1 MKTQYKS
8 VLIECYAAA
17 CASANYRGT
26 IVNIVS
32 DSSQQIDLIC
42 AQHLYKSAPA
52 VNLAVIS
59 GAILTAAF
67 YYQQAGNI
75 ILLWVA
81 LICLIACIRIVISR
95 HFFLQQKAGFNRL
108 ALNFWLN
115 AYTISALACGL
126 SWASLVLF
134 IPTTISPVSISV
146 MYLIFFALMA
156 ETITTMPVILRAYYA
171 YTSPIFLAAF
181 LFPFFTASREM
192 LYLSIVSAVYFL
204 FIVTTG
210 RILNKRYIQNFSL
223 HLEND
228 ELIDKLHDENIQK
241 ELAQTKLVDHQHE
254 LEKTVKLRTKELS
267 EINATLVNEINE
279 RLRIEASFKHQAH
292 HDALTSLPNRLL
304 LDARLNHA
312 IERAKRGNLQV
323 AVMFLDLDHFKTI
336 NDSLGH
342 DVGDKLLVSMSK
354 RLLNCIRED
363 DTVARLG
370 GDEFIIIIEQVHD
383 ISDLDPLLKKI
394 MKVTAEAIVIDEHEL
409 STSASIGISIYP
421 DDGINAEQLM
431 RNADAAM
438 YYVKENGRH
447 KYHFYTREL
456 TTTAYDRVTLETD
469 LKKALGTDQI
479 LVYYQPQISLKTK
492 KITGVE
498 ALVRWQHPEL
508 GLLQP
513 KQFLAV
519 AEQCDLI
526 NTIGETVLA
535 IACKQIVKWKNLGL
549 PIETVAVNIAGSQIH
564 HSKLVEIVDNILQQT
579 KCKTEW
585 LELEITEDFIL
596 KKTQQAISTLQQLRD
611 LGVSLAIDDFGTG
624 YSSLSY
630 LKQLP
635 INKIKI
641 DRSFV
646 RDLSNDMADAA
657 LVQAIIAMGKKL
669 QLKLIAEG
677 VENGS
682 HEIFLAAHNCDYAQG
697 HYYSKPLPADEIEK
711 LFTTNSDGSISNI
724 KSA

>member
-1 MKTQYKS
+1 MQP
-8 VLIECYAAA
+8 
-17 CASANYRGT
+17 
-26 IVNIVS
+26 
-32 DSSQQIDLIC
+32 
-42 AQHLYKSAPA
+42 LY
-52 VNLAVIS
+52 V
-59 GAILTAAF
+59 
-67 YYQQAGNI
+67 
-75 ILLWVA
+75 
-81 LICLIACIRIVISR
+81 
-95 HFFLQQKAGFNRL
+95 
-108 ALNFWLN
+108 
-115 AYTISALACGL
+115 
-126 SWASLVLF
+126 
-134 IPTTISPVSISV
+134 
-146 MYLIFFALMA
+146 
-156 ETITTMPVILRAYYA
+156 
-171 YTSPIFLAAF
+171 
-181 LFPFFTASREM
+181 TASNT
-192 LYLSIVSAVYFL
+192 LCSLNSQ
-204 FIVTTG
+204 
-210 RILNKRYIQNFSL
+210 RI
-223 HLEND
+223 
-228 ELIDKLHDENIQK
+228 
-241 ELAQTKLVDHQHE
+241 A
-254 LEKTVKLRTKELS
+254 
-267 EINATLVNEINE
+267 
-279 RLRIEASFKHQAH
+279 
-292 HDALTSLPNRLL
+292 
-304 LDARLNHA
+304 
-312 IERAKRGNLQV
+312 
-323 AVMFLDLDHFKTI
+323 
-336 NDSLGH
+336 
-342 DVGDKLLVSMSK
+342 
-354 RLLNCIRED
+354 
-363 DTVARLG
+363 
-370 GDEFIIIIEQVHD
+370 
-383 ISDLDPLLKKI
+383 
-394 MKVTAEAIVIDEHEL
+394 
-409 STSASIGISIYP
+409 
-421 DDGINAEQLM
+421 INAEQLM

-438 YYVKENGRH
+438 YHVKENGRH

-456 TTTAYDRVTLETD
+456 TTTAYDRVILETD

-492 KITGVE
+492 MITGVE

-513 KQFLAV
+513 KQFLAI

-526 NTIGETVLA
+526 NTIGETVLS
-535 IACKQIVKWKNLGL
+535 IACKQIVKWKNMGL
-549 PIETVAVNIAGSQIH
+549 PIETVAVNIAGNQIH

>member
-1 MKTQYKS
+1 MKTQYKP
-8 VLIECYAAA
+8 VLIECYVAA

-32 DSSQQIDLIC
+32 DSSQQIELIC

-108 ALNFWLN
+108 ALDFWLN

-210 RILNKRYIQNFSL
+210 LILNKRYLQNFSL

-254 LEKTVKLRTKELS
+254 LERTVKLRTKELS

-456 TTTAYDRVTLETD
+456 TTTVYDRVTLETD

-513 KQFLAV
+513 KQFLAI

-526 NTIGETVLA
+526 NTIGETVLS
-535 IACKQIVKWKNLGL
+535 IACKQIVKWKNMGL
-549 PIETVAVNIAGSQIH
+549 PIETVAVNIAGNQIH

-657 LVQAIIAMGKKL
+657 LVQAIISMGKKL

>member
-1 MKTQYKS
+1 MKTQYKP
-8 VLIECYAAA
+8 VLIECYVAA

-32 DSSQQIDLIC
+32 DSSQQIELIC

-108 ALNFWLN
+108 ALDFWLN

-210 RILNKRYIQNFSL
+210 LILNKRYLQNFSL

-254 LEKTVKLRTKELS
+254 LERTVKLRTKELS

-409 STSASIGISIYP
+409 STSTSIGISIYP

-456 TTTAYDRVTLETD
+456 TTTVYDRVTLETD
-469 LKKALGTDQI
+469 LKKAIGTDQI

-513 KQFLAV
+513 KQFLAI

-526 NTIGETVLA
+526 NTIGETVLS
-535 IACKQIVKWKNLGL
+535 IACKQIVKWKNMGL
-549 PIETVAVNIAGSQIH
+549 PIETVAVNIAGNQIH

-657 LVQAIIAMGKKL
+657 LVQAIISMGKKL

>member
-1 MKTQYKS
+1 MKTQYKP
-8 VLIECYAAA
+8 VLIECYVAA

-32 DSSQQIDLIC
+32 DSSQQIELIC

-210 RILNKRYIQNFSL
+210 LILNKRYLQNFSL

-254 LEKTVKLRTKELS
+254 LERTVKLRTKELS

-456 TTTAYDRVTLETD
+456 TTTVYDRVTLETD

-513 KQFLAV
+513 KQFLAI

-526 NTIGETVLA
+526 NTIGETVLS
-535 IACKQIVKWKNLGL
+535 IACKQIVKWKNMGL
-549 PIETVAVNIAGSQIH
+549 PIETVAVNIAGNQIH

-657 LVQAIIAMGKKL
+657 LVQAIISMGKKL

>member
-1 MKTQYKS
+1 MKTQYKP
-8 VLIECYAAA
+8 VLIECYVAA

-210 RILNKRYIQNFSL
+210 LILNKRYLQNFSL

-254 LEKTVKLRTKELS
+254 LERTVKLRTKELS